1 MSVDKSLKLSSRLLR
16 HRSVL
21 TRAERIAELRDREKW
36 QEGQSVFGLPKVRVV
51 RARKKPKAKAEAPA
65 AAEGGEGAAAETTT
79 EAAEGQPAQKKAYEK
94 K

>member
-1 MSVDKSLKLSSRLLR
+1 MSVDKSLKLSRRLLR

-21 TRAERIAELRDREKW
+21 TRAERIAALRDSEKW

-51 RARKKPKAKAEAPA
+51 RARKKHKAKAEAPV
-65 AAEGGEGAAAETTT
+65 AAEGAATEAAAETPEGRT
-79 EAAEGQPAQKKAYEK
+79 AEKKADDK